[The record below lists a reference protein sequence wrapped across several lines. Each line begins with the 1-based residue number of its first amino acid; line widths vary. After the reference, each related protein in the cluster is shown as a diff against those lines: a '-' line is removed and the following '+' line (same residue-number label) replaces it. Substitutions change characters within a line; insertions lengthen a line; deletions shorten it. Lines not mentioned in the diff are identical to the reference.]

1 MKRSTALVVALFGL
15 GLSLP
20 VGTAVAGL
28 TPNDQLVGTS
38 TLVSRDQ
45 VKSDRTK
52 LLPLAGVN
60 PNGVVMFDA
69 NGHISF
75 QAVAALPKMSS
86 YDRRKMTQQEAE
98 RSFEVAQRRCPN
110 GRC

>member
-38 TLVSRDQ
+38 TLASRDQ

-60 PNGVVMFDA
+60 PNGV
-69 NGHISF
+69 GHRGIVVHVGSTSG
-75 QAVAALPKMSS
+75 AVLAGASS
-86 YDRRKMTQQEAE
+86 NSSSQSE

>member
-20 VGTAVAGL
+20 VSTAVAGL

-60 PNGVVMFDA
+60 PNGVSHRGIVVHV
-69 NGHISF
+69 GSTSG
-75 QAVAALPKMSS
+75 AVLAGAGLNSGPQS
-86 YDRRKMTQQEAE
+86 D

>member
-1 MKRSTALVVALFGL
+1 MNRSTALVVALFGL

-20 VGTAVAGL
+20 AGTAVAGL

-52 LLPLAGVN
+52 LLPLAGIN
-60 PNGVVMFDA
+60 PNGVSHRGIVVHVERSTSDA
-69 NGHISF
+69 VLAG
-75 QAVAALPKMSS
+75 ARPKSGPQS
-86 YDRRKMTQQEAE
+86 E

>member
-1 MKRSTALVVALFGL
+1 MKRSTALVVALFGV

-20 VGTAVAGL
+20 VGTAFAGL

-52 LLPLAGVN
+52 LLPLAGIAVLAGAS
-60 PNGVVMFDA
+60 PNSGPQ
-69 NGHISF
+69 S
-75 QAVAALPKMSS
+75 
-86 YDRRKMTQQEAE
+86 E